1 MNTLYRRPSKTASS
15 PLHQRAHLARFDAF
29 TFRSSDADRYNETR
43 AILVNPAH
51 VVRAEDTGADATLL
65 YVSGRKEPF
74 SVRDSIE
81 EVQRKLNGAG
91 A

>member
-1 MNTLYRRPSKTASS
+1 MKTLYRRPSKTASS

-29 TFRSSDADRYNETR
+29 TFRSSDHINETR

-65 YVSGRKEPF
+65 YVSGRKEAF
-74 SVRDSIE
+74 VVTDSIE
-81 EVQRKLNGAG
+81 EVQRKLNGA
-91 A
+91 AV